1 MSRRNVPVAPDRQV
15 PMPRGASSPEDVATA
30 TMGRVDGH
38 GGRQMFDTGVLVI
51 ALILLPAVGLLTLV
65 TLVLIEVD

>member
-1 MSRRNVPVAPDRQV
+1 
-15 PMPRGASSPEDVATA
+15 
-30 TMGRVDGH
+30 MGRVDGH
-38 GGRQMFDTGVLVI
+38 GGHQMFDTGVLVI